1 MITKGRVNKAF
12 ITLLYS
18 LKLVSCHKELFP
30 KATQAF
36 WFKTKNLQNSLY
48 TDLLYTKQ
56 NRSTEGCSKLKR
68 SVDMTRTEG
77 CSKLKRSVDMTSSG
91 KNGLNSRTNASPIW
105 DRTCVRR
112 SKRPLLASCIR
123 CKCPVETS
131 WNKVITSK
139 TVIRSSLVT
148 RSRFS
153 EMSDQLRVSL
163 SCNI

>member
-56 NRSTEGCSKLKR
+56 NRS
-68 SVDMTRTEG
+68 TEG